1 MKQKLLRSGIIA
13 CVMALLLLQSSC
25 HRQAGIRIGFVVTTL
40 SNPYFVTMVNGAKA
54 EAAAT
59 PGIQLLVQAP
69 DQAVQVGQQIDD
81 IDNLIAQHVNAIC
94 IVPADSKG
102 VLPAIARANQAG
114 IPVLILDNKIDKAQ
128 AASQGVQTVT
138 YIGSDNFIGGRMAG
152 EYMIK
157 RLPAGG
163 DVAILEGVS
172 GVDAANQRKAGF
184 LAALTSAPQI
194 HVVASQPADWDRE
207 KALNLFQNM
216 LHAHPSIKG
225 VFGSNDEMAMGAL
238 QAIQSAGKG
247 HSIVVVGYDAI
258 KDSLNAIKKGD
269 MDATIAQL
277 PAEVGQLG
285 VKYAISVANHQAVP
299 AVIPTDVKLVTAENV
314 ASFQ

>member
-1 MKQKLLRSGIIA
+1 MKQKLLRSGLIA
-13 CVMALLLLQSSC
+13 CVTALLLFQSSC
-25 HRQAGIRIGFVVTTL
+25 HRQSGIRIGFVVTTL
-40 SNPYFVTMVNGAKA
+40 SNPYFVTMVNAAKA

-59 PGIQLLVQAP
+59 PGVQLLVQAP

-102 VLPAIARANQAG
+102 VLPAIAKANQAG

-138 YIGSDNFIGGRMAG
+138 YIGSDNFIGGKMAG

-157 RLPAGG
+157 KLPSGG

-184 LAALTSAPQI
+184 LAALTSAPARI
-194 HVVASQPADWDRE
+194 KRSAISRSSWRTAHAIAVVPSGSGAFTSVFCWSSVNAVALSPALTASTSLGAPNAVAAMTKNAAVSRIRDSP
-207 KALNLFQNM
+207 
-216 LHAHPSIKG
+216 AHPCCPQ
-225 VFGSNDEMAMGAL
+225 GSPSGCRTSTAS
-238 QAIQSAGKG
+238 SA
-247 HSIVVVGYDAI
+247 A
-258 KDSLNAIKKGD
+258 DSPSEYGPH
-269 MDATIAQL
+269 T
-277 PAEVGQLG
+277 
-285 VKYAISVANHQAVP
+285 
-299 AVIPTDVKLVTAENV
+299 
-314 ASFQ
+314 